1 MLIAILGATAL
12 LAACGTTE
20 QAPPM
25 STGSGVP
32 TVSTTVNATASAVP
46 SSPTAP
52 APTPTTFISPV
63 TPLSAAPA
71 PTVAPAR
78 PAAQAPAVPVPPG
91 GLVTAADMTQAAAA
105 VAGMSVQD
113 QAGSVVMASSA
124 DAVGSN
130 AVSRLHLGGV
140 ILMGSQGAIDGTSGG
155 TPSQVAAVTSGLQSQ
170 VPASQT
176 GAPLL
181 IATDQ
186 EYGLVTRMVNGF
198 TDFPGAQELSKI
210 SDTAAAASAAQS
222 VTAAAGSELLAVGVN
237 VNFAPDADVLPES
250 GASGVDDRSFGSDPE
265 RTGTL
270 VAAAVR
276 GYQSAG
282 LAATIK
288 HFPGIGRLATDTHVA
303 LPSLDESC
311 AEWNSVES
319 VPMRSGVDAGVSLVM
334 TGHVELPAVGVT
346 DQSAA
351 LAGAVV
357 TDLLKGPGRDGCN
370 GLNFHGVTVSDSFQM
385 APVVNNYG
393 PAEAAWRGVAAGL
406 DLVLMPADPDA
417 AVTGLVAA
425 VGDGSLTAA
434 RLQDAATTVYALRLA
449 LARSPQPT
457 IDMVG
462 SDEHAAIAAAARA
475 QG

>member
-1 MLIAILGATAL
+1 MA
-12 LAACGTTE
+12 
-20 QAPPM
+20 
-25 STGSGVP
+25 
-32 TVSTTVNATASAVP
+32 
-46 SSPTAP
+46 
-52 APTPTTFISPV
+52 
-63 TPLSAAPA
+63 
-71 PTVAPAR
+71 
-78 PAAQAPAVPVPPG
+78 
-91 GLVTAADMTQAAAA
+91 QAAAA
-105 VAGMSVQD
+105 VTTMSVPD

-124 DAVGSN
+124 DAVGSD

-140 ILMGSQGAIDGTSGG
+140 ILMGSKGSIDGTNGG
-155 TPSQVAAVTSGLQSQ
+155 TPAEVAAVTSALQAQ
-170 VPASQT
+170 VPASQA

-198 TDFPGAQELSKI
+198 TNFPGAQELSRI
-210 SDTAAAASAAQS
+210 GDTSAAAAATES

-237 VNFAPDADVLPES
+237 VNFAPDADVLPQS
-250 GASGVDDRSFGSDPE
+250 GPSGVDDRSFGSDPA

-270 VAAAVR
+270 VAAAVS
-276 GYQSAG
+276 GYQKAG

-303 LPSLDESC
+303 LPSLDDSC
-311 AEWNSVES
+311 EEWNAVES
-319 VPMRSGVDAGVSLVM
+319 VPMRAGVDAGVALVM

-346 DQSAA
+346 DTSAA

-357 TDLLKGPGRDGCN
+357 TDLLKGAGRDGCT

-417 AVTGLVAA
+417 AVAGLVTA
-425 VGDGSLTAA
+425 VGDGSLPAA

-449 LARSPQPT
+449 LARSPHPSL
-457 IDMVG
+457 DVVG
-462 SDEHAAIAAAARA
+462 SADNAAIAAAARA
-475 QG
+475 QQ

>member
-1 MLIAILGATAL
+1 MATSAL
-12 LAACGTTE
+12 VAACGSTE

-32 TVSTTVNATASAVP
+32 TAAAPIAPTSSSQPTATQ
-46 SSPTAP
+46 SPT
-52 APTPTTFISPV
+52 TSISPV
-63 TPLSAAPA
+63 TPLTAAPA
-71 PTVAPAR
+71 ATP
-78 PAAQAPAVPVPPG
+78 APAVPAAPAAAVPPG
-91 GLVTAADMTQAAAA
+91 GLVTEADMAQAAAA
-105 VAGMSVQD
+105 VAAMSVQD

-124 DAVGSN
+124 DTVGTD

-140 ILMGSQGAIDGTSGG
+140 ILMGSQGSIDGTNGG
-155 TPSQVAAVTSGLQSQ
+155 TPAQVAAVTEALQSQ
-170 VPASQT
+170 VPASQA

-198 TDFPGAQELSKI
+198 TDFPGAQELSGI
-210 SDTAAAASAAQS
+210 GDTTAAAAATEA

-250 GASGVDDRSFGSDPE
+250 GPSGVDDRSFGSDPE

-303 LPSLDESC
+303 LPSLDDSC
-311 AEWNSVES
+311 EEWNAVES
-319 VPMRSGVDAGVSLVM
+319 VPMRAGVDAGVALVM

-346 DQSAA
+346 GQSAA

-357 TDLLKGPGRDGCN
+357 TDLLKGAGRDGCT
-370 GLNFHGVTVSDSFQM
+370 GLNFHGVTVSDSFEM

-417 AVTGLVAA
+417 AVTGLVTA
-425 VGDGSLTAA
+425 VGDGSLAAA

-449 LARSPQPT
+449 LARTPRPG
-457 IDMVG
+457 IDVVG
-462 SDEHAAIAAAARA
+462 SDAHAAVAAAAR
-475 QG
+475 G